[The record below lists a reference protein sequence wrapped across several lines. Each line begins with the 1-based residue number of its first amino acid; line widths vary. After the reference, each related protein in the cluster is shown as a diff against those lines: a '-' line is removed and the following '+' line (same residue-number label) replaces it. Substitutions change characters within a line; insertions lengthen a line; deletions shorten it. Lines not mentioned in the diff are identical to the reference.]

1 MSMERKVVHFG
12 RFLTR
17 VWVDGDGE
25 GYTKLISIAMD
36 VSGLDGGES
45 ACDGRSHHRL
55 T

>member
-1 MSMERKVVHFG
+1 MSMDCEVVHFAK
-12 RFLTR
+12 FLTR
-17 VWVDGDGE
+17 AWVDGDSE
-25 GYTKLISIAMD
+25 GYTKLISIEMD